1 MKNFFKTVFATM
13 LGCLFSFILLFVILM
28 VFVIGSLSFSGKEKQ
43 VELKPKTILHLT
55 FDHPVLERGTN
66 NPFKELDFVS
76 MKPSKA
82 LGLNEIVDAIDA
94 AASEEKIAAIFI
106 EPSLMMDMGF
116 ATIEEI
122 RNALLRFKESGKP
135 VIAYSEV
142 YSQKAFYLVSVA
154 DKIYM
159 NPKGMFDFRGLA
171 SELFF
176 LKGTLSM
183 LDIQAQIIRH
193 GKYKSAVE
201 PFTNDK
207 MSPENREQYTA
218 FLNSIWNYYIAQVSA
233 VRGISIENLNNIADS
248 LLVRNADDA
257 LKYGFVDELVYKDRA
272 LDILKV
278 QTASDKD
285 INELESVTLQ
295 QYAKSVGLENKS
307 VEKDYIAVIYAVG
320 EINTGEGD
328 DESIGSERISRTIR
342 KARLDDDVKAIVLRV
357 NSPGGSAL
365 ASEVIWKEIQ
375 LTAQEKPVVV
385 SMGDLAA
392 SGGYYIACAAT
403 KIVAQ
408 PNTITGSIG
417 VFGVIFNMSDFF
429 KNKMGVTFDVVKTNQ
444 HADMM
449 TMTRPLSAF
458 ELSVIQQSVEEI
470 YDTFIERVATGRNL
484 SIEQVDS
491 IAQGRIWSG
500 LDAKKIGLIDETGGL
515 NDAIRIAAEL
525 AGLETYSI
533 LELPKQKDF
542 IEELLSEM
550 MGNQMMGYFMNRIVK
565 AYPFLRSAESVKNT
579 DPFMTR
585 IEYDIVIQ

>member
-375 LTAQEKPVVV
+375 LTAQVKPVVV